1 VVTVVAYNRL
11 HPMPDQTPDLEVLRH
26 SAAHLMAAAV
36 CELFPGAEYGIGPSI
51 EDGFYYDFLLPGGV
65 RFTDEDLP
73 LVEARMREIQ
83 QRHSPYVRS
92 ELSRA
97 AALEDFRQRQQRF
110 KVELIERIPEDEVI
124 SCYQTGEFF
133 DLCRGPHVPET
144 GAIPAFRLLHPAGA
158 YWHGDETQPMLQ
170 RIYGTAWGSKA
181 ELDQYL
187 ERLEQARLRDHR
199 KLGRELDL
207 FSLNDQL
214 GPGLILWHPHG
225 ATVRTVMEDYWRE
238 VHRRAG
244 YKLVYTPHLA
254 KEQLWETS
262 GHLGFFADDM
272 FGPMEVEGDSYR
284 IKPMSCP
291 FHILI
296 YSSRARSYR
305 ELPLRMAELAS
316 VYRYQRSG
324 TLHGLL
330 RVRGFTQD
338 DAHIFCRPD
347 QVDEEVAGVLRLV
360 REMYHRFGFEELE
373 VDLSTKPAKA
383 VGSNELWEQAES
395 SLARVIEAEG
405 LSYNLNPGDGAFYG
419 PKVDIHIRDA
429 MGRRWQCATVQFD
442 FNEPERFGLEYVGAD
457 GAAHRPVMV
466 HRTVLGAMERFFGVL
481 LEHYA
486 GALPVWLSPVQVQII
501 TVSDDQ
507 LDYAHQV
514 ASRLDAEGFRVEVPN
529 RPGDRMQ
536 AKIRDGELAKVPFL
550 AVVGRREVEAGTVN
564 LRSTR
569 IEEQVVLTIEELIE
583 RLGREASSS

>member
-1 VVTVVAYNRL
+1 
-11 HPMPDQTPDLEVLRH
+11 MPDQTPDLEVLRH

-110 KVELIERIPEDEVI
+110 KVELIERIPEGEVI

>member
-11 HPMPDQTPDLEVLRH
+11 HPMPDQSPDLEVLRH

-110 KVELIERIPEDEVI
+110 KVELIERIPEGEVI

-254 KEQLWETS
+254 REQLWETS

>member
-1 VVTVVAYNRL
+1 
-11 HPMPDQTPDLEVLRH
+11 
-26 SAAHLMAAAV
+26 
-36 CELFPGAEYGIGPSI
+36 
-51 EDGFYYDFLLPGGV
+51 
-65 RFTDEDLP
+65 
-73 LVEARMREIQ
+73 
-83 QRHSPYVRS
+83 
-92 ELSRA
+92 
-97 AALEDFRQRQQRF
+97 
-110 KVELIERIPEDEVI
+110 
-124 SCYQTGEFF
+124 
-133 DLCRGPHVPET
+133 
-144 GAIPAFRLLHPAGA
+144 
-158 YWHGDETQPMLQ
+158 MLQ